1 MYMSGMD
8 LRDIFDALFN
18 HTAKLK
24 RDIDQAVALPC
35 ADHDYNSSQ
44 DESIIPLYNV

>member
-8 LRDIFDALFN
+8 LHDIFDALFN

-24 RDIDQAVALPC
+24 RDIDQAVALP
-35 ADHDYNSSQ
+35 DHDYNSSQ